1 MYLGLGLR
9 FGGSGAIGASIQ
21 LSANTVD
28 EAATVGQTVG
38 TLSVS
43 NGSGSYTYSLTSNPG
58 GLFAIDVADLE
69 VGAAL
74 TAGDQP
80 ITVQADNGVDT
91 PLTRVFT
98 ITVTSSAGVDGQLS
112 TDFSLDGNIGL
123 GVF

>member
-9 FGGSGAIGASIQ
+9 FGGSGTIGATIN
-21 LSANTVD
+21 LSSLTIGD
-28 EAATVGQTVG
+28 TATAGTFIG
-38 TLSVS
+38 TLLVS

>member
-9 FGGSGAIGASIQ
+9 FGGSGIVSASIS
-21 LSANTVD
+21 LSGSTIGD
-28 EAATVGQTVG
+28 TATAGTFIG

-69 VGAAL
+69 VAAAL

-98 ITVTSSAGVDGQLS
+98 ISVTSAAGVEGQLS